1 MSKTNKILIG
11 LAVLL
16 LAVLTVYGYIK
27 AVPGNLNQSGSQPKI
42 EILPLTFDFGEV
54 AFGRVAQTTFKIK
67 NVGQSVLEIRR
78 VTTSCSCT
86 TAKVSRDKLEPSEE
100 AELDVQYDT
109 AAMGKSSHGL
119 GLQER
124 IIYVKT
130 NDPVTPQVEVTTSAV
145 VK

>member
-1 MSKTNKILIG
+1 MSKTNKSLIG
-11 LAVLL
+11 VFILL
-16 LAVLTVYGYIK
+16 LTALTVYGYIK
-27 AVPGNLNQSGSQPKI
+27 AVPRNLNQSGSQPKI
-42 EILPLTFDFGEV
+42 EILPLTFDFGEL

-67 NVGQSVLEIRR
+67 NAGQSVLEIRR

-86 TAKVSRDKLEPSEE
+86 SAKVNKDKLEPGEE
-100 AELDVQYDT
+100 ADLDVRYDT
-109 AAMGKSSHGL
+109 AAMGSGSHGM